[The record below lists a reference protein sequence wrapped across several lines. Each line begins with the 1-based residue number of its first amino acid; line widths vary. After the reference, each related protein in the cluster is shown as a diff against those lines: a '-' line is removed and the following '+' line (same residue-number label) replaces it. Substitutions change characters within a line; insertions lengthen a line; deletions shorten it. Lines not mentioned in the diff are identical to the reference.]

1 MIEVMRIFIVSVEE
15 EAFGIGRRAR
25 TDVFFSLFFQEKVKC
40 DIRCDRFIDTDT
52 YWTVQKSHIAT

>member
-25 TDVFFSLFFQEKVKC
+25 TDVFFSLFKKKSEKFHLK
-40 DIRCDRFIDTDT
+40 
-52 YWTVQKSHIAT
+52 